1 MTRLSPSPS
10 IPTASWRWR
19 PCPGSSTSGPTPA
32 AQCIQL
38 MAGVDRPL
46 IAYAKV
52 YLLGGRL
59 TEEDLDKIRRYLIN
73 PVESREASM
82 DKPATLVRSS
92 RGPRPCGRDRGL
104 YRAWT
109 RPDWPACSPSW
120 GWPWTWTT

>member
-10 IPTASWRWR
+10 IPTASWRWEAL
-19 PCPGSSTSGPTPA
+19 PGQFDQRADSA

-59 TEEDLDKIRRYLIN
+59 TEGGAGQDPPLPHQLR
-73 PVESREASM
+73 
-82 DKPATLVRSS
+82 
-92 RGPRPCGRDRGL
+92 
-104 YRAWT
+104 
-109 RPDWPACSPSW
+109 
-120 GWPWTWTT
+120 